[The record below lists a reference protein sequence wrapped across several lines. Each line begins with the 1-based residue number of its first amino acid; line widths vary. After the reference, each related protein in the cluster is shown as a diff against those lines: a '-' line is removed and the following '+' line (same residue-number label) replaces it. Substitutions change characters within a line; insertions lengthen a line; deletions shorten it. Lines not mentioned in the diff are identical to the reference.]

1 MNIRLVCLLSLFP
14 RPTMGSNALNLQ
26 SMCLAKLQG
35 KSSLCV
41 HCMCVGYH
49 SVVCIELNVELEG
62 TSNLPLCSK
71 DENQYSSENDP
82 QLSAKERLGHPCTV
96 FFQRAQLP
104 KYQVKS
110 LCFVCFS
117 FFFLTKTTQ
126 PWLLRYG
133 SLLCYRILSCCIFY
147 AIPFLMTP
155 GGKGVLSSIPLIAL
169 LWWRRGIPALGVPLF
184 SPQLP
189 HPVFLQSPWFVN
201 CLHLF
206 CQPTCTK
213 CKKEFLNR

>member
-1 MNIRLVCLLSLFP
+1 MLSWREQVTFLFVLKMKTNIHQKTIPSSLLKRGWVTLVLSSFNQLSFISIRLKIYALSVFLF
-14 RPTMGSNALNLQ
+14 
-26 SMCLAKLQG
+26 LA
-35 KSSLCV
+35 
-41 HCMCVGYH
+41 
-49 SVVCIELNVELEG
+49 
-62 TSNLPLCSK
+62 
-71 DENQYSSENDP
+71 
-82 QLSAKERLGHPCTV
+82 
-96 FFQRAQLP
+96 
-104 KYQVKS
+104 
-110 LCFVCFS
+110 
-117 FFFLTKTTQ
+117 KTTQ

-189 HPVFLQSPWFVN
+189 RPVFLQSPWFVN